1 MTALRRR
8 WLALI
13 LLWVVP
19 LLVSRMVPLRAILL
33 LVVR

>member
-1 MTALRRR
+1 MTALRLR

-13 LLWVVP
+13 LLLVVP
-19 LLVSRMVPLRAILL
+19 LLVARMVPLRAILL